1 MSITIDGNDLG
12 DVQSIAVTKDANI
25 IQISLPAG
33 DSDEAET
40 FDLLG
45 TTKIITVGG
54 TFSGSTVAD
63 IKTSLDTILALVDGD
78 QENSV
83 DFVSE
88 ITGTI
93 SVKIGSMDFVQDVTS
108 SNFLVRYTLKLLEG
122 Q

>member
-1 MSITIDGNDLG
+1 MTITIDGNDLG